1 MGRGKVELK
10 RIENPTRRQVTFSKR
25 RNGLLKKAFELSI
38 LCDAEVSL
46 FIFSPTGKFYQF
58 ASHEMER
65 TVARYR
71 SEAGL
76 SGPNGSHTRSL
87 EVLILLNSS
96 QIANHSGKHK
106 FQILY
111 LIEQFWRCEIEELQK
126 TVNEMEAQ
134 LRHCIGEDI
143 EMLGMKELKQLER
156 QLKTGVERVR
166 AKKLRIAA
174 EHVNW
179 LKGKQRSIQEE
190 NARLKKR
197 LHELHDGNISSRIW
211 EPNARK
217 AIQLRTIDDGSH
229 H

>member
-46 FIFSPTGKFYQF
+46 IVFSPTGKFYQF

-65 TVARYR
+65 TIARYR

-76 SGPNGSHTRSL
+76 SGPNDHSHTRSL
-87 EVLILLNSS
+87 E
-96 QIANHSGKHK
+96 
-106 FQILY
+106 
-111 LIEQFWRCEIEELQK
+111 
-126 TVNEMEAQ
+126 
-134 LRHCIGEDI
+134 
-143 EMLGMKELKQLER
+143 
-156 QLKTGVERVR
+156 
-166 AKKLRIAA
+166 
-174 EHVNW
+174 
-179 LKGKQRSIQEE
+179 QRSIQEE
-190 NARLKKR
+190 NACLKKR
-197 LHELHDGNISSRIW
+197 LHELHGGNISSRIW

-229 H
+229 LH

>member
-58 ASHEMER
+58 ASHESVVLLPPMMER

-87 EVLILLNSS
+87 E
-96 QIANHSGKHK
+96 
-106 FQILY
+106 
-111 LIEQFWRCEIEELQK
+111 FWRCEIEELQK

>member
-1 MGRGKVELK
+1 MKTCSGQENAFGGQRPTRRQIWGRGKVELK

-87 EVLILLNSS
+87 E
-96 QIANHSGKHK
+96 
-106 FQILY
+106 
-111 LIEQFWRCEIEELQK
+111 FWRCEIEELQK

>member
-46 FIFSPTGKFYQF
+46 IIFSPTGKFYQF

-76 SGPNGSHTRSL
+76 SGPNGSHARSL
-87 EVLILLNSS
+87 E
-96 QIANHSGKHK
+96 
-106 FQILY
+106 
-111 LIEQFWRCEIEELQK
+111 FWRCEIEELQK
-126 TVNEMEAQ
+126 TINEMEAQ

-179 LKGKQRSIQEE
+179 LKGKVI
-190 NARLKKR
+190 KK
-197 LHELHDGNISSRIW
+197 LCILIYLN
-211 EPNARK
+211 
-217 AIQLRTIDDGSH
+217 
-229 H
+229 